1 MASEEP
7 GRWARVGAV
16 FRRRWVLVTLGVLVV
31 LFVAYTLAGFFLVP
45 RLVASYVPRYV
56 QEQLKR
62 RAQIG
67 EIRVNPLLLK
77 VDIKNFR
84 LTEADGSPLLGFDR
98 LFVDLE
104 LAKSIIRAAWT
115 FAEIRLETPRVDAVM
130 FPDGRLNIAD
140 LLDAFPKGEPAK
152 QRSAPPRLLV
162 QHAVVQHGR
171 VSFTDQSRRA
181 TQQAGVQPIDIEL
194 HDITTLPEHRGPYTI
209 SATLTGGGV
218 VSWDGQVSL
227 VPVASTGRFDLRGF
241 PLATP
246 WRFVQDDFAIGEP
259 KGALDAK
266 VRYDFA
272 YRDGATSLKIDRVEV
287 TATGLVLTERASTAP
302 LLALDAVNVA
312 GVSGDVVAREL
323 TVPEIGVKRGRIA
336 ATLARDG
343 TVNWQRLVTT
353 PASPAPP
360 APKTAARPATA
371 GETRPPAAETRP
383 WRVAVEKV
391 RVDEVALSV
400 VDESR
405 AAPLAVDV
413 AGLNLGLS
421 ARLESGPSGLAGV
434 ADNLGVTLSRVAV
447 RSESKTPL
455 VALERIAVDGGRVD
469 LGARQVAIARVAVNG
484 GATTVER
491 DASGAIPLLAALR
504 PAEPR
509 EPARV
514 TASRPPPAK
523 AAPAAKVRSTGNAPP
538 TNAAPPEK
546 PWSIALDKLELAD
559 HRVGITDRGTTPAVE
574 LGLADLKASV
584 RDVRTDGKKPWPFDA
599 SFRVVQG
606 GRFTARGRVAPDGRT
621 ADAMLKLTQLAL
633 TPAQPYVARS
643 ADVVL
648 RSGEV
653 SSTGK
658 LTYRAGAESPSVTY
672 TGSADVERLVVME
685 ADIADPVL
693 AWKSLH
699 AETIR
704 FGLGADR
711 LEIDE
716 VRVGDLDGRLVI
728 FQDKTLN
735 LAKLMKPG
743 ATAQNTAPAPPTPSA
758 LPTTTTGRE
767 PSPAF
772 PVRIGRVRLDNSSMN
787 FADLSLVLPFATR
800 IHTLNG
806 AVAGLGSDP
815 NGRATVKLD
824 GQVDEFGS
832 VKVDGSMSA
841 LQPKVF
847 TDIAVIFRNVPMS
860 TLSPYSATFAG
871 RRIEAG
877 TMNLDLEY
885 KVDRSEL
892 QGENKVVLE
901 RFKLGARVESAG
913 AMKLP
918 LDLAIAI
925 LTDSDGR
932 INVAVPVRGNVDHP
946 EFSYGH
952 VLWQALVTV
961 ITKVATAP
969 FRALGALFG
978 GSGEERMEA
987 VAFEPGRDVVPP
999 PEREKLKR
1007 VGEVLGKRPQL
1018 KVTVHGGYDAKLDG
1032 EALRARHVR
1041 EDLARRLGVTLKPG
1055 EDPGPV
1061 AFDDVKTQRALEA
1074 MLRERGRDKAVDEAM
1089 ARYEKSSGKKAE
1101 RASAVLALVGRGS
1114 GDRALYEAFYR
1125 QLVEM
1130 APLAESEVT
1139 ELAKR
1144 RGEATVRAL
1153 NESSGAAAGR
1163 AEVGAP
1169 EAAGGADR
1177 KGISSRLELGA
1188 VGS

>member
-31 LFVAYTLAGFFLVP
+31 LFAAYTLAGFFLVP

-130 FPDGRLNIAD
+130 FPDGRMNIAD

-162 QHAVVQHGR
+162 QHAVVQHGL

-272 YRDGATSLKIDRVEV
+272 YRDGATSLKVDRVEV

-523 AAPAAKVRSTGNAPP
+523 AAPAAKARSTGNAPP

-546 PWSIALDKLELAD
+546 PWSVAIDKLELAD

-606 GRFTARGRVAPDGRT
+606 GRLIARGSVAPDGRA
-621 ADAMLKLTQLAL
+621 ADATLTLTRLAM
-633 TPAQPYVARS
+633 TPAQPYIART
-643 ADVVL
+643 AAVVL
-648 RSGEV
+648 RSGDV
-653 SSTGK
+653 STAGR

-672 TGSADVERLVVME
+672 TGSADIDRVAVME
-685 ADIADPVL
+685 AEIPEPVV

-699 AETIR
+699 AETVR
-704 FGLGADR
+704 FGLGPDR

-716 VRVGDLDGRLVI
+716 VRLTEMDGRLVI
-728 FQDKTLN
+728 FRDRTLN
-735 LAKLMKPG
+735 VAKLMKP
-743 ATAQNTAPAPPTPSA
+743 AETPPTAAPAPSA
-758 LPTTTTGRE
+758 LPTTAAGRE
-767 PSPAF
+767 PDPTF
-772 PVRIGRVRLDNSSMN
+772 PVTVRRVRLDNSSMD

-800 IHTLNG
+800 IHALNG
-806 AVAGLGSDP
+806 VVAGLGSDA
-815 NGRATVKLD
+815 NSRATVKLD
-824 GQVDEFGS
+824 GRVDESGLF
-832 VKVDGSMSA
+832 KADGALNA

-847 TDIAVIFRNVPMS
+847 TDLAVIFRNVPMS